1 MTAIPTRH
9 RNRGRGIAA
18 AVAVLSIL
26 PLLVGGTA
34 RADTNSFLRE
44 AHAKAETPITDA
56 QALQLGQVA
65 CGLLRKGADGQTIP
79 ASRADSD
86 KAVGGEARRLGIS
99 GGEGLDRATIMW
111 LTEAAEHEL
120 C

>member
-1 MTAIPTRH
+1 MTQIKATRWVP
-9 RNRGRGIAA
+9 IVLAF
-18 AVAVLSIL
+18 AVLSVLAL
-26 PLLVGGTA
+26 PAVGTA
-34 RADTNSFLRE
+34 HADTNSFLRE

-56 QALQLGQVA
+56 QALQLGKVA
-65 CGLLRKGADGQTIP
+65 CGKLRKGADGQTIP

-86 KAVGGEARRLGIS
+86 KAVGWEARRLGIS